1 MCHVCFSK
9 KWGWNLN
16 CWKEYDMFSG
26 LDLALV
32 AGRNE
37 PPYIA
42 VNSWPPEA
50 VTYSSSSGIK
60 ALVT

>member
-1 MCHVCFSK
+1 
-9 KWGWNLN
+9 
-16 CWKEYDMFSG
+16 MFRG

-37 PPYIA
+37 PPYI
-42 VNSWPPEA
+42 VVDSWPPEVVA
-50 VTYSSSSGIK
+50 YSSSSGIE

>member
-1 MCHVCFSK
+1 
-9 KWGWNLN
+9 
-16 CWKEYDMFSG
+16 MFRG

-37 PPYIA
+37 LPYIA
-42 VNSWPPEA
+42 VDSWPPEA
-50 VTYSSSSGIK
+50 VAYSLSNGIE

>member
-1 MCHVCFSK
+1 MNH
-9 KWGWNLN
+9 WR
-16 CWKEYDMFSG
+16 EYDMFSG

-32 AGRNE
+32 AGRNK

-42 VNSWPPEA
+42 VDSWPPETVA
-50 VTYSSSSGIK
+50 YSSLSGIE

>member
-1 MCHVCFSK
+1 
-9 KWGWNLN
+9 
-16 CWKEYDMFSG
+16 MFSG

-37 PPYIA
+37 LPYIT
-42 VNSWPPEA
+42 VDSWPPEA
-50 VTYSSSSGIK
+50 VTYSSSSGIE

>member
-1 MCHVCFSK
+1 MNY
-9 KWGWNLN
+9 WR
-16 CWKEYDMFSG
+16 EYDMFSG

-37 PPYIA
+37 LPYIA
-42 VNSWPPEA
+42 VDSWLPEA
-50 VTYSSSSGIK
+50 VIYSLSSDIE

>member
-1 MCHVCFSK
+1 
-9 KWGWNLN
+9 
-16 CWKEYDMFSG
+16 MFSG

-37 PPYIA
+37 PLYIA
-42 VNSWPPEA
+42 VDSWLPEA
-50 VTYSSSSGIK
+50 VAYSSLSGIE

>member
-1 MCHVCFSK
+1 M
-9 KWGWNLN
+9 N
-16 CWKEYDMFSG
+16 CWREYDMFSG
-26 LDLALV
+26 LDLTLV

-42 VNSWPPEA
+42 VDSWPPEVVA
-50 VTYSSSSGIK
+50 YSSSSGIE